1 MQRCLD
7 LAGRAEGLTY
17 PNPLVGSVIVH
28 QGRVIGEGYHLK
40 AGGPHAEVL
49 AVKSAGG
56 SNIPLSSVLYV
67 NLEPCSHFGRT
78 PPCTDLIIKSGI
90 KKVVIGTTDTSEKVS
105 GNGIRTL
112 IDAGTEIVKGVL
124 EEESRWI
131 NRRFFTFH
139 EKKRPYII
147 LKWAESTDGFI
158 DFKRDDTS
166 RKRPYWI
173 TGEAERVLVHKWR
186 SAEQSILVGATTL
199 SADDPQLNIRAW
211 EGVDPLR
218 LILTSSGLVDTES
231 ALFNIPGR
239 NIVFTHNE
247 KLQIRGTEI
256 IRIDRERDSSRQVA
270 EFLFSEGIQSVIVE
284 GGAQVLNHFIST
296 GLWDEARIFY
306 GKESFHEG
314 VRAPYIKGLTI
325 SKKIYSNSILKIIE
339 NKA

>member
-1 MQRCLD
+1 LYLAGHNSKLAFSEYMAADEEIKFMQRCLD

-218 LILTSSGLVDTES
+218 LILTSSEIADQG
-231 ALFNIPGR
+231 NR
-239 NIVFTHNE
+239 N
-247 KLQIRGTEI
+247 
-256 IRIDRERDSSRQVA
+256 
-270 EFLFSEGIQSVIVE
+270 
-284 GGAQVLNHFIST
+284 
-296 GLWDEARIFY
+296 
-306 GKESFHEG
+306 
-314 VRAPYIKGLTI
+314 
-325 SKKIYSNSILKIIE
+325 
-339 NKA
+339 NKN

>member
-1 MQRCLD
+1 
-7 LAGRAEGLTY
+7 
-17 PNPLVGSVIVH
+17 
-28 QGRVIGEGYHLK
+28 
-40 AGGPHAEVL
+40 
-49 AVKSAGG
+49 
-56 SNIPLSSVLYV
+56 
-67 NLEPCSHFGRT
+67 
-78 PPCTDLIIKSGI
+78 
-90 KKVVIGTTDTSEKVS
+90 
-105 GNGIRTL
+105 
-112 IDAGTEIVKGVL
+112 
-124 EEESRWI
+124 
-131 NRRFFTFH
+131 
-139 EKKRPYII
+139 
-147 LKWAESTDGFI
+147 
-158 DFKRDDTS
+158 
-166 RKRPYWI
+166 
-173 TGEAERVLVHKWR
+173 
-186 SAEQSILVGATTL
+186 VGATTL